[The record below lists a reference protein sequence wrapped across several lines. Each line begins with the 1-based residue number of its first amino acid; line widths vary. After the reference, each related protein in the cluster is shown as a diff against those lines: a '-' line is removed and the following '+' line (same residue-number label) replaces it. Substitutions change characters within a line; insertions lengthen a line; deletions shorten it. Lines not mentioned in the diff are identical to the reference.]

1 MTHSIS
7 NFCVDRLGL
16 VQAADLAAAGPGAVP
31 THLLVLGV
39 APPVHPR
46 RVRAGPRHPAHPLHA
61 DHQVSGALEGC
72 YEDEILS
79 PS

>member
-1 MTHSIS
+1 MTHP
-7 NFCVDRLGL
+7 CVDGCL
-16 VQAADLAAAGPGAVP
+16 VQAADLAAAGAGAVP
-31 THLLVLGV
+31 AHLLVLGV

-61 DHQVSGALEGC
+61 DHQVSGALGGC

-79 PS
+79 LN